1 MNIVVIGGGSTG
13 LVYGS
18 KLSEVTQTT
27 LVVRRQHQA
36 DLINDRGTVLER
48 PDGSESFSLAATTDT
63 SIIEKA
69 DLVIGLTKC
78 YDAKSVG
85 KLVRTNMKE
94 NCMFLCL
101 HNGLG
106 TIDVYNDLI
115 GTANV
120 IGGVT
125 YLGANRLQDNT
136 AKLGIGVRTVV
147 GEQSGEI
154 TERLSKIVEIFSS
167 AGFKAESSDSLAQ
180 LIWDKLIL
188 AVGQHAL
195 CAISGL
201 SFKEMR
207 ESPEVLEISQAL
219 LDEAEQV
226 AEVFGIKFE
235 DSLMERVIANLEFG
249 ADHYSSMYQ
258 DIKAGRRTEI
268 DYINGAIAQLGVE
281 HLIPTPVNN
290 TIANLIRAISIQSN

>member
-219 LDEAEQV
+219 LDETEQV
-226 AEVFGIKFE
+226 AEVFGIEFE

-281 HLIPTPVNN
+281 YLIPTPVNN